1 MNKYWLLFLGVVA
14 VVACTFFLVL
24 FLKTGESQGISIIPS
39 LGKVGPGYILESA
52 LSEEDKQAIGKSHN
66 VFDLFDLVGIVKLET
81 TLDDFIVYARNAF
94 ILGEYIFILDNVQNK
109 IYRFRQDGSF
119 AGTIGKT
126 GQGPGEFQRPHLL
139 KKVFDNYLGVYC
151 AGTGKILIYDQDG
164 QFIMEYNPQKYAK
177 NRILGFNF
185 IWERKDRLIRN
196 GFRLFKGKEPSV
208 ANVMLNPMDKNRII
222 GGFGMRQTLPGNLCF
237 KVEPS
242 TFAFNQIGD
251 TIWYGLPFSTD
262 VELFSADGKFI
273 KRIKNRGQ
281 DRLQPSDFHG
291 IQSTKSLRYRELYNK
306 KRKCFGIFSSQNMVC
321 VEIGGGNF
329 DVYSKAGELLC
340 KDVSNDRQFPTFFTG
355 EGNTIMSFRS
365 HVLKSSELINR
376 IQAAGLEL
384 PEVTDEDTCLF
395 LFQAKY

>member
-1 MNKYWLLFLGVVA
+1 
-14 VVACTFFLVL
+14 
-24 FLKTGESQGISIIPS
+24 
-39 LGKVGPGYILESA
+39 
-52 LSEEDKQAIGKSHN
+52 
-66 VFDLFDLVGIVKLET
+66 
-81 TLDDFIVYARNAF
+81 
-94 ILGEYIFILDNVQNK
+94 
-109 IYRFRQDGSF
+109 
-119 AGTIGKT
+119 
-126 GQGPGEFQRPHLL
+126 
-139 KKVFDNYLGVYC
+139 
-151 AGTGKILIYDQDG
+151 
-164 QFIMEYNPQKYAK
+164 
-177 NRILGFNF
+177 
-185 IWERKDRLIRN
+185 
-196 GFRLFKGKEPSV
+196 
-208 ANVMLNPMDKNRII
+208 
-222 GGFGMRQTLPGNLCF
+222 MRQTLPGNLCF